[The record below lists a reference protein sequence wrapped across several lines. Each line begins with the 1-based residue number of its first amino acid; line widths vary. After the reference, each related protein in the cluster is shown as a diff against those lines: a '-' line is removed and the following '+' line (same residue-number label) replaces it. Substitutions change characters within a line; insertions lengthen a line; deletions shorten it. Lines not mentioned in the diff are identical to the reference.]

1 MGKTMKTIKTA
12 VSLTMVF
19 CLLIL
24 AGTMGFAAAKT
35 YKGTNL
41 AVGYYVSSDGTTGM
55 QVTETK
61 ILIYEMYDGKS
72 KMYSEK
78 DALKHEIASDT
89 KGKLK
94 EEKKVI
100 KASTFT
106 LTLSS
111 KNVTIKF
118 KDFSLKMTLAGTA
131 YADAVKLAKKKLDA
145 EFS

>member
-1 MGKTMKTIKTA
+1 MIL
-12 VSLTMVF
+12 SL
-19 CLLIL
+19 L
-24 AGTMGFAAAKT
+24 AMSASLGFAAVKT

-41 AVGYYVSSDGTTGM
+41 AVGYYVSSDGTAGM
-55 QVTETK
+55 KVTETK
-61 ILIYEMYDGKS
+61 IIIYEMYDGKS

-94 EEKKVI
+94 EVKKVI
-100 KASTFT
+100 KATDFT
-106 LTLSS
+106 ITLSS

-118 KDFSLKMTLAGTA
+118 KDFSLKMSSAGST
-131 YADAVKLAKKKLDA
+131 YADAVKLANKKLDA